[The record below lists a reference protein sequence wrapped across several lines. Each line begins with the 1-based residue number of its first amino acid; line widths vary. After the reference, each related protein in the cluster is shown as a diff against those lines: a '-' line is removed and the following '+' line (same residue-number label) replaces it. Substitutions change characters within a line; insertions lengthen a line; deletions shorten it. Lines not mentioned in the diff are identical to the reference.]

1 MFADYRVPQTLRLV
15 GIMDYFPTLSQL
27 IDTTTLEH
35 PNELPYSSAYEIEIR
50 AATVVAVE
58 MIMREIKKRPV
69 LSSQIRYAFQ
79 VDWLLWQM
87 GECQLDKLK
96 PHHCVHSIFY

>member
-1 MFADYRVPQTLRLV
+1 
-15 GIMDYFPTLSQL
+15 MDYSSTLSQL
-27 IDTTTLEH
+27 IDTTTLTQ
-35 PNELPYSSAYEIEIR
+35 PNELPYSSVYELEIR

-58 MIMREIKKRPV
+58 MILNEIKKRAS
-69 LSSQIRYAFQ
+69 LSGKIKYAFQ

>member
-15 GIMDYFPTLSQL
+15 GIMDYSSELATL
-27 IDTTTLEH
+27 IDTTTLDK
-35 PNELPYSSAYEIEIR
+35 PNELAYSSLYEVEIR
-50 AATVVAVE
+50 AATVLAVE
-58 MIMREIKKRPV
+58 KIMNEIKKRPAI
-69 LSSQIRYAFQ
+69 SDKIKYAFQ